1 MKAMTDLMSPEAV
14 AEQSSLTLETVRS
27 HKMVRR
33 GLCDAIVCDVGNAL
47 CDERHCILL
56 LLS

>member
-27 HKMVRR
+27 HKMVRQ
-33 GLCDAIVCDVGNAL
+33 GLCDSWNWSLPRTSLHVIIVVI
-47 CDERHCILL
+47 R
-56 LLS
+56 